1 MDLKLNDLR
10 AMHHRGV
17 LSDQSLIKH
26 AWMGTRTL
34 ASILKGT
41 SSRRLTSSLSGAAAD
56 GNSSLPEEAPPR
68 APSPATGRSGGAGP
82 QPNAGIKTSQSSDP
96 SRLAQNGLENVNKPK
111 PGQRKENKSMAK
123 TGVNPSAV
131 GSKGTGLPPS
141 RLNDS
146 NREKCVVKKKTVIL
160 SSSSS
165 GSSSSGEEDEALHAP
180 PVRVPSINFSGKGGR
195 GATSQELFGGKSRSE
210 SLAPALAAGRK
221 LSSASLK
228 DQPRGAAKP
237 DLTHAG
243 ALGNGK
249 TTQDRGPFYDGV
261 RHKGDK
267 APQDPPGAKRKPL
280 GPSDN
285 VITISTSSDD
295 EKDHGVR
302 VDDGSDEDQV
312 FASLLK
318 AQDHKRQRKDLE
330 LPQGRVLGTS
340 IGGARNVSGNL
351 SVGGSRGPLSSQ
363 TVPNRGND
371 RPKDAGP
378 SAMGALPR
386 TGGGTQQGSKGMPP
400 PVSKPSLSPKG
411 GVPAIAASKT
421 APPPHA
427 KGSGSTG
434 SAAVQKL
441 IPGGVNA
448 SVARPQ
454 CNGKAPLPATSSVS
468 GSMKTTNSGYK
479 NPQQMGTTAA
489 GKPSGSQTARPPGS
503 MPRPPLSSRPG
514 SGPVRSVVSASKY
527 KPPQQKASSSLLGKL
542 AFESSASSV
551 FSSGFTSA
559 KPAPSRPSTLYEAVN
574 QV

>member
-10 AMHHRGV
+10 AMHHRGE
-17 LSDQSLIKH
+17 LLDQSLIKH
-26 AWMGTRTL
+26 AWMGIRTL
-34 ASILKGT
+34 VSILKGT
-41 SSRRLTSSLSGAAAD
+41 SSRRLTSTLSGAAAD
-56 GNSSLPEEAPPR
+56 GNSSLSEEVPPR
-68 APSPATGRSGGAGP
+68 AASGPFQATGRSGGAGP
-82 QPNAGIKTSQSSDP
+82 PNAGIKKSQSSDP

-111 PGQRKENKSMAK
+111 PVQRKENTGMAK
-123 TGVNPSAV
+123 TGANPSGV

-146 NREKCVVKKKTVIL
+146 NREKCVVKNKTVIL

-165 GSSSSGEEDEALHAP
+165 SSSSEEEDEALHAP
-180 PVRVPSINFSGKGGR
+180 PVRVPSINLSGKGGR

-221 LSSASLK
+221 LSSASLI

-237 DLTHAG
+237 DPTHAG
-243 ALGNGK
+243 ASGK
-249 TTQDRGPFYDGV
+249 VIATQDRGPFYDGV
-261 RHKGDK
+261 CHKCDK
-267 APQDPPGAKRKPL
+267 GPQGPPAAKRKPM
-280 GPSDN
+280 GPSDQ

-302 VDDGSDEDQV
+302 GDDGSDEDQV
-312 FASLLK
+312 FARLLK

-330 LPQGRVLGTS
+330 LPQSRIQGIS
-340 IGGARNVSGNL
+340 IGGARNVGGNL
-351 SVGGSRGPLSSQ
+351 AVGGSRGPLSGQ
-363 TVPNRGND
+363 TVSNRGND
-371 RPKDAGP
+371 RPKHAGP

-400 PVSKPSLSPKG
+400 PASKPSLAPKG
-411 GVPAIAASKT
+411 VSAIAASKT
-421 APPPHA
+421 APPPHT

-434 SAAVQKL
+434 SAAVQKS